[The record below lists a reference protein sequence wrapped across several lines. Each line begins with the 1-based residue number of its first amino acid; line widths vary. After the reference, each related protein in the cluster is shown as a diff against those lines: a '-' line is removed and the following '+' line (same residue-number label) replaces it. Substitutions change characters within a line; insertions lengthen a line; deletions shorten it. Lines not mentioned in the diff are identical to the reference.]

1 MNKKIFI
8 LALTSTLL
16 FTGCSKKN
24 ANKKGDVVNDAVLK
38 ANTKEIKKSIYS
50 DYNLTNRSLPVENI
64 SKVIYQDGF
73 LIITD
78 TEGKYSFYSV
88 IKDSLI
94 CGPVA
99 ENNFETDDSK
109 VSGGFLR
116 VTEAGV
122 TNIYDALGNNLIANL
137 EQPFTSITF
146 NDSYELISDYDGYY
160 CEIKIDSNSHYFTY
174 ASDGSAT
181 LVTTISSDGGSDF
194 GPGSSVQGITYT
206 SLKNYG
212 HEGYK
217 RYENSGR
224 YIIFDKNNQE
234 VSSFS
239 DPAGEAEFFVGD
251 YLYYQNSTKLAD
263 TDSNYDY
270 INQAGEKYSLETY
283 KINYLTAKKESV
295 NLKYVFGTNPLD
307 VRPFFSDKSVYSYVY
322 ANVRTISDK
331 KVLNK
336 AVETYIIDS
345 NGALHDNVTGIDMG
359 AFERFGKNYY
369 NTGSKTIYD
378 GNLNEI
384 SILTDITPSKNENS
398 QLIIG
403 QIDGNYGAVNSE
415 GKVVIPFEYQMI
427 YSSYLSNNSLLAL
440 YNGKLS
446 QVSFD
451 ATNCTS
457 RISKTYTDYSY
468 KSLLGAG
475 VFELDKGGK
484 SYYASLFSDAP
495 SDLVVNPSA
504 TLTINASY
512 ADVINKAALS
522 VLETEAGALSSYR
535 SGSIN
540 ISR

>member
-8 LALTSTLL
+8 LVLTSTLL

-50 DYNLTNRSLPVENI
+50 DYELANRSLPVENI
-64 SKVIYQDGF
+64 SKVIYDNGF

-78 TEGKYSFYSV
+78 TEGKYSYYSV
-88 IKDSLI
+88 IKDALI
-94 CGPVA
+94 CGPKVGNDYQTYPSTVA
-99 ENNFETDDSK
+99 
-109 VSGGFLR
+109 GGYLR
-116 VTEAGV
+116 VTSEGV
-122 TNIYDALGNNLIANL
+122 TNIYDALGNTLIANS
-137 EQPFTSITF
+137 EQPFTLIEIT
-146 NDSYELISDYDGYY
+146 NNNPEIIYDGYY
-160 CEIKIDSNSHYFTY
+160 CEVKIDTSRHYFTY
-174 ASDGSAT
+174 SSDGTAT

-217 RYENSGR
+217 RYKNSGR

-239 DPAGEAEFFVGD
+239 DPVGEAEFFVGD

-270 INQAGEKYSLETY
+270 INQAGEKFSLETY
-283 KINYLTAKKESV
+283 KINYLTAKKETV
-295 NLKYVFGTNPLD
+295 NLKYVFGTGAND
-307 VRPFFSDKSVYSYVY
+307 IKPFFSDKSVYSYVY

-336 AVETYIIDS
+336 SIETFIIDS

-359 AFERFGKNYY
+359 SFERFGKNYY
-369 NTGSKTIYD
+369 NTESKTIYD
-378 GNLNEI
+378 GNLNEL
-384 SILTDITPSKNENS
+384 SILSEINPSKNDNS

-403 QIDGNYGAVNSE
+403 QVDGNYGAVNSE

-427 YSSYLSNNSLLAL
+427 YPSYLSNNSLLAL

-451 ATNCTS
+451 TTACTS
-457 RISKTYTDYSY
+457 RIAKTYEGYTY
-468 KSLLGAG
+468 KSHLGAG
-475 VFELDKGGK
+475 VFELDKSSK
-484 SYYASLFSDAP
+484 SYYASLFTDAP

-504 TLTINASY
+504 TLTINTNR
-512 ADVINKAALS
+512 ADVINKAVLS